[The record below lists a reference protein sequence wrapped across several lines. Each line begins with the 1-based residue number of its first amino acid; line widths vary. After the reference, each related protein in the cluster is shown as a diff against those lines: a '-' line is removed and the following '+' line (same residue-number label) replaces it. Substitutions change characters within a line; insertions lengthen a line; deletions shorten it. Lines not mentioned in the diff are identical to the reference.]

1 MNIRTNNLV
10 NKVIAIIVVML
21 LTMSDFLFVGAS
33 TVSYAINNAKTNS
46 ANVEFSTYFLN
57 QAGEKVEKIE
67 EDINKGDLYLYVDVT
82 VKNEGY
88 FNGSVTF
95 NNNNFNVKPEV
106 MSNDIAEISGNKVTL
121 KQINAGTTTTI
132 KLAVE
137 AIKNNTINIQDLN
150 RKTNVVLEGQYI
162 NSKNVEKSKKV
173 DIKGN
178 DSVEVNWVSNPN
190 TANELT
196 SRVLTNNVYTVNGE
210 EKKVLQILINN
221 KITNNNYPVKNTT
234 IDLTVPE
241 NVKDVSVHSRT
252 NSATNSGVQFS
263 NKNYNY
269 NKAKNTLTINVE
281 NVDKNNISWNKNIQD
296 TFVVTYTFDKDTNI
310 QNSDV
315 TINSTISIY
324 DNKELKA
331 TNNVHINENIDG
343 IVSYNVSSEEQAIYK
358 GKLYTGEE
366 RNYNTTTEINVD
378 YLDVAENISVKENT
392 SSYMAQDIST
402 KANIIYKESRIN
414 KNEFLKVFGEDG
426 SIVIKDEKGTIVAN
440 INKDSGTDENGDIVI
455 SYYSGTYG
463 VIFETTKPIALGT
476 VKIRNIKT
484 ISNNNYSREI
494 INMLTGIKE
503 NIAGNYNKKEDITSE
518 SKIELKNI
526 TSNAKLNVGTTTLSA
541 LETNKKVKITTVLEN
556 NDESKDLFKNP
567 VLKITLPKQVTN
579 VQAKCKLLYGN
590 GLELGNAKIY
600 KENENN
606 IIEID
611 LAGEQ
616 TKYNTET
623 IEGTTVIIYADLE
636 LDKLSTSGEE
646 QIKLNYTNEIA
657 TSLSDNG
664 EESVN
669 VKIVANEG
677 IITTNNV
684 KEYGIQTIGDQGKKN
699 VGLELAKEAK
709 DATIN
714 ISTINNDGATVKDV
728 KILGSFPTK
737 KDDNLNAKLTSGINV
752 LSENK
757 NVQVYY
763 SNQENPTAD
772 LNESNNGWSKK
783 GSASNSKSY
792 LITVDEMAV
801 GEKLEAEYKINIPE
815 NLVYNMGAKE
825 SYGVTY
831 TNVNTNQEKT
841 ASASTLDLTTG
852 AGPELAIDIKATV
865 GNDVVGEGKAEK
877 ASTGETITSGE
888 IVKYEVTLKNNGN
901 EDATNVEIKNSIPNG
916 LTALKYV
923 KGKVAEDDESGT
935 YGAAVWHFEE
945 LNTDSVDEIISKIG
959 IGETKTIS
967 LYAKVNTEITDN
979 QLVINE
985 LTVKYKERE
994 EKRYVTT
1001 KGKQSNIDVNFEAT
1015 NPESDADILESGKEY
1030 QYMLVAQNMNEEI
1043 PVDLNIELLVNDLFE
1058 VTKIEYFDDSKL
1070 DNEDYQGE
1078 VIEGVNKV
1086 TISNLKDLQNILI
1099 TVKAKQGTSN
1109 ISTAEIYPILTEN
1122 NNKIRA
1128 NKITKEVKNL
1138 SLSMQIN
1145 ANNMGENVKVGQ
1157 EIDYKINIDNPST
1170 SVTATP
1176 LLIQDYIS
1184 DLLDINGIELNGKLL
1199 TEEEYTIDTN
1209 WDSEEGGQIVNIPTS
1224 LNAGENMNIVLKTSV
1239 NKEVETYKDSE
1250 IINNAIVELDNE
1262 PIIKSEK
1269 IVHLLGATV
1278 KDEPEGT
1285 KVTNNGGNNENP
1297 SNTNGNQ
1304 NNQNNNNNNNQ
1315 ENPSNNNQSQEPNN
1329 NSNQGEEKTYTIS
1342 GTAWLDANEDGKRDQ
1357 EEEKLGDIDVKLV
1370 NLQTNSVTATEKTDE
1385 EGYYA
1390 FSKILE
1396 GKYLVVFDYDTEK
1409 YVPTVYQA
1417 DGVQDSQNSDVEMV
1431 NTVIEGNEQRVAA
1444 TDTLEIA
1451 NSSKSNIDL
1460 GLVEA
1465 KTFDLE
1471 LSKTISK
1478 VTITNSEGTKTN
1490 EYDNV
1495 SLAKVEIAAKHLQNS
1510 TVVIEYK
1517 IKVKNNGE
1525 LAGYVKNIVDYKPTD
1540 LTFNSSL
1547 NPEWYQEEGN
1557 LHTTSLANTKLEAG
1571 EEKELTL
1578 VLTKTMTESNTGL
1591 VNNTAEISEAYNNL
1605 GIDDVD
1611 STPGNKQKS
1620 EDDMGSCNCIISVK
1634 TGAAITYITL
1644 TLSIIAVMAVGT
1656 YIVSRKVLNKE
1667 IKF

>member
-358 GKLYTGEE
+358 GKFYTGEE

-392 SSYMAQDIST
+392 SSYMEQDKSA

-455 SYYSGTYG
+455 SYYSDTYG

-494 INMLTGIKE
+494 INMFTGIKE

-518 SKIELKNI
+518 SQIELKNI

-611 LAGEQ
+611 LVGEQ

-772 LNESNNGWSKK
+772 LNASNNGWSKK
-783 GSASNSKSY
+783 GSALNSKSY

-825 SYGVTY
+825 SYDVTY

-901 EDATNVEIKNSIPNG
+901 EDATNVE
-916 LTALKYV
+916 LK
-923 KGKVAEDDESGT
+923 
-935 YGAAVWHFEE
+935 
-945 LNTDSVDEIISKIG
+945 EIIPAHTIAMELAKQDDGNGIGTPQVYLKELEDKEISKTIEKIA
-959 IGETKTIS
+959 IGETK
-967 LYAKVNTEITDN
+967 KVNLYIKADAQEETSEVVSNEI
-979 QLVINE
+979 
-985 LTVKYKERE
+985 TVKYKERE
-994 EKRYVTT
+994 EKRYITNT
-1001 KGKQSNIDVNFEAT
+1001 IKNSNINLNFSD
-1015 NPESDADILESGKEY
+1015 PESMEELEQGQETR
-1030 QYMLVAQNMNEEI
+1030 LC
-1043 PVDLNIELLVNDLFE
+1043 LNVNNVTENDLKNVNVEFITNDAFE
-1058 VTKIEYFDDSKL
+1058 VTKIETFDDSKL
-1070 DNEDYQGE
+1070 DDESYEGDVLENTNK
-1078 VIEGVNKV
+1078 IEIKNMSKEMPIFV
-1086 TISNLKDLQNILI
+1086 
-1099 TVKAKQGTSN
+1099 TVKAKNATTVKKGT
-1109 ISTAEIYPILTEN
+1109 IYAKVTEN
-1122 NNKIRA
+1122 KHVVRSNAISVD
-1128 NKITKEVKNL
+1128 VKAMKLSINL
-1138 SLSMQIN
+1138 GATN
-1145 ANNMGENVKVGQ
+1145 AGESVKPSQ
-1157 EIDYKINIDNPST
+1157 EIDYQINVANEKGAID
-1170 SVTATP
+1170 
-1176 LLIQDYIS
+1176 IS
-1184 DLLDINGIELNGKLL
+1184 DLIIEDYLDNCLEVNSVQLNGKELS
-1199 TEEEYTIDTN
+1199 TEEYSLQN
-1209 WDSEEGGQIVNIPTS
+1209 SEENEGQILTIEGELKS
-1224 LNAGENMNIVLKTSV
+1224 GENANILIKTKVNDEVQSYEDTEIVNDAKISVLDTVVASTDKV
-1239 NKEVETYKDSE
+1239 
-1250 IINNAIVELDNE
+1250 
-1262 PIIKSEK
+1262 
-1269 IVHLLGATV
+1269 VHLLGATV

-1285 KVTNNGGNNENP
+1285 KVTNNGGNNEKP

-1390 FSKILE
+1390 FSKISE
-1396 GKYLVVFDYDTEK
+1396 GKYLVVFGYDTEK

-1417 DGVQDSQNSDVEMV
+1417 DGVQDSQNSDVEII
-1431 NTVIEGNEQRVAA
+1431 NTVMEGTEQRVAA

-1578 VLTKTMTESNTGL
+1578 ILTKTMTESNTGL

-1634 TGAAITYITL
+1634 TGVAITYITL

-1656 YIVSRKVLNKE
+1656 YIISRKVLNKE

>member
-10 NKVIAIIVVML
+10 NKVVAIIVVML

-57 QAGEKVEKIE
+57 EAGEKVEKIE

-132 KLAVE
+132 KLGVE

-162 NSKNVEKSKKV
+162 NSKNVEKSKEV

-196 SRVLTNNVYTVNGE
+196 SKVLTNNVYTVNGE

-281 NVDKNNISWNKNIQD
+281 NVDKNNISWNKNTQD

-315 TINSTISIY
+315 AINSTISTY

-378 YLDVAENISVKENT
+378 YLDVAENISVKENA
-392 SSYMAQDIST
+392 SSYMAQDKSA

-426 SIVIKDEKGTIVAN
+426 SIVVKDEKGTIVAN
-440 INKDSGTDENGDIVI
+440 INKDSGIDENGDVVI
-455 SYYSGTYG
+455 SYYSDTYG
-463 VIFETTKPIALGT
+463 AIFEATKPVALGT
-476 VKIRNIKT
+476 VRIRNIKT
-484 ISNNNYSREI
+484 ILNNNYSREI
-494 INMLTGIKE
+494 INMLTEIKE

-518 SKIELKNI
+518 SQIELKNI

-664 EESVN
+664 EETVN

-714 ISTINNDGATVKDV
+714 ISTINNDGATVENV

-772 LNESNNGWSKK
+772 LNASNNGWSKK

-901 EDATNVEIKNSIPNG
+901 EDATNVE
-916 LTALKYV
+916 LK
-923 KGKVAEDDESGT
+923 
-935 YGAAVWHFEE
+935 
-945 LNTDSVDEIISKIG
+945 EIIPAHTIAMELAKQDDGNGIGTPQVYFKELEDKEISKTIEKIA
-959 IGETKTIS
+959 IGETK
-967 LYAKVNTEITDN
+967 KVNLYIKADAQEETSEVVSNEI
-979 QLVINE
+979 
-985 LTVKYKERE
+985 TVKYKERE
-994 EKRYVTT
+994 EKRYITNT
-1001 KGKQSNIDVNFEAT
+1001 IKNSNINLNLSD
-1015 NPESDADILESGKEY
+1015 PESMEELEQGQETR
-1030 QYMLVAQNMNEEI
+1030 LC
-1043 PVDLNIELLVNDLFE
+1043 LNVNNVTENDLKNVNVEFITNDAFE
-1058 VTKIEYFDDSKL
+1058 VTKIETFDDSKL
-1070 DNEDYQGE
+1070 DDESYEGDVLENTNK
-1078 VIEGVNKV
+1078 IEIKN
-1086 TISNLKDLQNILI
+1086 ISKEMPIFV
-1099 TVKAKQGTSN
+1099 TVKAKNATTVKKGT
-1109 ISTAEIYPILTEN
+1109 IYAKVTEN
-1122 NNKIRA
+1122 KHVVRSNAISVD
-1128 NKITKEVKNL
+1128 VKAMKLSINL
-1138 SLSMQIN
+1138 GATN
-1145 ANNMGENVKVGQ
+1145 AGESVKPSQ
-1157 EIDYKINIDNPST
+1157 EIDYQINVANEKGAID
-1170 SVTATP
+1170 
-1176 LLIQDYIS
+1176 IS
-1184 DLLDINGIELNGKLL
+1184 DLIIEDYLDNCLEVNSVQLNGKELS
-1199 TEEEYTIDTN
+1199 TEEYSLQN
-1209 WDSEEGGQIVNIPTS
+1209 SEENEGQILTIEGELKS
-1224 LNAGENMNIVLKTSV
+1224 GENANILIKTKVNDEVQSYEDTEIVNDAKISVLDTVVASTDKV
-1239 NKEVETYKDSE
+1239 
-1250 IINNAIVELDNE
+1250 
-1262 PIIKSEK
+1262 
-1269 IVHLLGATV
+1269 VHLLGATV

-1285 KVTNNGGNNENP
+1285 KVTNNGGNNETP

-1304 NNQNNNNNNNQ
+1304 NNQNNNNNQ

-1329 NSNQGEEKTYTIS
+1329 NSNQAEEKTYTIS

-1357 EEEKLGDIDVKLV
+1357 EEEKLGNIDVKLV

-1390 FSKILE
+1390 FSKISE
-1396 GKYLVVFDYDTEK
+1396 GKYLVVFGYDTEK

-1417 DGVQDSQNSDVEMV
+1417 DGVQDSQNSDVEII
-1431 NTVIEGNEQRVAA
+1431 NTVMEGTEQRVAA
-1444 TDTLEIA
+1444 TDTLEIV

-1578 VLTKTMTESNTGL
+1578 ILTKTMTESNTGL

-1634 TGAAITYITL
+1634 TGVAITYITL

>member
-1 MNIRTNNLV
+1 MNIRTNNLG

-150 RKTNVVLEGQYI
+150 RKTNVILEGQYI

-196 SRVLTNNVYTVNGE
+196 SKILTNNVYTVNGE

-221 KITNNNYPVKNTT
+221 KITNNNYPAKNTT

-281 NVDKNNISWNKNIQD
+281 NVDKNNISWNKNTQD

-315 TINSTISIY
+315 AINSTISTY

-378 YLDVAENISVKENT
+378 YLNVAENISVKENA
-392 SSYMAQDIST
+392 SSYMAQDKST

-414 KNEFLKVFGEDG
+414 KNEFLKVFGENG

-455 SYYSGTYG
+455 SYYSDTYG

-476 VKIRNIKT
+476 VRIRNIKT

-494 INMLTGIKE
+494 INMLTEIKE

-865 GNDVVGEGKAEK
+865 GNDVVGEGKVEK
-877 ASTGETITSGE
+877 DSTGETITSGE

-901 EDATNVEIKNSIPNG
+901 EDATNVE
-916 LTALKYV
+916 LK
-923 KGKVAEDDESGT
+923 
-935 YGAAVWHFEE
+935 
-945 LNTDSVDEIISKIG
+945 EIIPAHTIAMELAKQDDGNGIGIPQVYLKELEDKEISKTIEKIA
-959 IGETKTIS
+959 IGETK
-967 LYAKVNTEITDN
+967 KVNLYIKADAQEEISE
-979 QLVINE
+979 VVSNE
-985 LTVKYKERE
+985 ITVKYKERE
-994 EKRYVTT
+994 EKRYITNT
-1001 KGKQSNIDVNFEAT
+1001 IKNSNINLNFSD
-1015 NPESDADILESGKEY
+1015 PESMEELEQGQETR
-1030 QYMLVAQNMNEEI
+1030 LC
-1043 PVDLNIELLVNDLFE
+1043 LNVNNVTENDLKNVNVEFITNDAFE
-1058 VTKIEYFDDSKL
+1058 VTKIETFDDSKL
-1070 DNEDYQGE
+1070 DDESYEGDVLENINR
-1078 VIEGVNKV
+1078 IEIKNMSKEMPIFV
-1086 TISNLKDLQNILI
+1086 
-1099 TVKAKQGTSN
+1099 TVKAKNATTVKKGT
-1109 ISTAEIYPILTEN
+1109 IYAKVTEN
-1122 NNKIRA
+1122 KHVVR
-1128 NKITKEVKNL
+1128 
-1138 SLSMQIN
+1138 SN
-1145 ANNMGENVKVGQ
+1145 AISINVKAMKLSVNLEATNAGESVKPSQ
-1157 EIDYKINIDNPST
+1157 EIDYQINVANEKGAID
-1170 SVTATP
+1170 
-1176 LLIQDYIS
+1176 IS
-1184 DLLDINGIELNGKLL
+1184 DLIIEDYLDNCLEVNSVQLNGKELS
-1199 TEEEYTIDTN
+1199 TEEYSLQN
-1209 WDSEEGGQIVNIPTS
+1209 SEENEGQILTIEGELKS
-1224 LNAGENMNIVLKTSV
+1224 GENANILIKTKVNDEVQSYEDTEIVNDAKISVLDTVVASTDKV
-1239 NKEVETYKDSE
+1239 
-1250 IINNAIVELDNE
+1250 
-1262 PIIKSEK
+1262 
-1269 IVHLLGATV
+1269 VHLLGATV

-1304 NNQNNNNNNNQ
+1304 NNQNNNNNNQ

-1329 NSNQGEEKTYTIS
+1329 NSNQGGEKTYTIS

-1390 FSKILE
+1390 FSKISE
-1396 GKYLVVFDYDTEK
+1396 GKYLVVFGYDTEK

-1417 DGVQDSQNSDVEMV
+1417 DGVQDSQNSDVEII
-1431 NTVIEGNEQRVAA
+1431 NTVMEGTEQRVAA

-1517 IKVKNNGE
+1517 VKVKNNGE

-1578 VLTKTMTESNTGL
+1578 ILTKTMTESNTGL

>member
-281 NVDKNNISWNKNIQD
+281 NVDKDNISWNKNIQD

-392 SSYMAQDIST
+392 SSYMEQDKSV

-440 INKDSGTDENGDIVI
+440 INKDSGTDENGDVVI
-455 SYYSGTYG
+455 SYYSDTYG

-476 VKIRNIKT
+476 VRIRNIKT

-579 VQAKCKLLYGN
+579 IQAKCKLLYGN

-611 LAGEQ
+611 LVGEQ

-772 LNESNNGWSKK
+772 LNASNNGWSKK
-783 GSASNSKSY
+783 GSALNSKSY

-825 SYGVTY
+825 SYDVTY

-901 EDATNVEIKNSIPNG
+901 EDATNVE
-916 LTALKYV
+916 LK
-923 KGKVAEDDESGT
+923 
-935 YGAAVWHFEE
+935 
-945 LNTDSVDEIISKIG
+945 EIIPAHTIAMELAKQDDGNGIGTPQVYLKELEDKEISKTIEKIA
-959 IGETKTIS
+959 IGETK
-967 LYAKVNTEITDN
+967 KVNLYIKADAQEEISE
-979 QLVINE
+979 VVSNE
-985 LTVKYKERE
+985 ITVKYKERE
-994 EKRYVTT
+994 EKRYITNT
-1001 KGKQSNIDVNFEAT
+1001 IKNSNINLNFSD
-1015 NPESDADILESGKEY
+1015 PESMEELEQGQETR
-1030 QYMLVAQNMNEEI
+1030 LC
-1043 PVDLNIELLVNDLFE
+1043 LNVNNVTENDLKNVNVEFITNDAFE
-1058 VTKIEYFDDSKL
+1058 VTKIETFDDSKL
-1070 DNEDYQGE
+1070 DDESYEGDVLENTNR
-1078 VIEGVNKV
+1078 IEIKNMSKEMPIFV
-1086 TISNLKDLQNILI
+1086 
-1099 TVKAKQGTSN
+1099 TVKAKNATTVKKGT
-1109 ISTAEIYPILTEN
+1109 IYAKVTEN
-1122 NNKIRA
+1122 
-1128 NKITKEVKNL
+1128 KNVVR
-1138 SLSMQIN
+1138 SN
-1145 ANNMGENVKVGQ
+1145 AISINVKAMKLSINLEATNAGESVKPSQ
-1157 EIDYKINIDNPST
+1157 EIDYQINVANEKGAID
-1170 SVTATP
+1170 
-1176 LLIQDYIS
+1176 IS
-1184 DLLDINGIELNGKLL
+1184 DLIIEDYLDNCLEVNSVQLNGKELS
-1199 TEEEYTIDTN
+1199 TEEYSLQN
-1209 WDSEEGGQIVNIPTS
+1209 SEENEGQILTIEGELKS
-1224 LNAGENMNIVLKTSV
+1224 GENANILIKTKVNDEVQSYEDTEIVNDAKISVLDTVVASTDKV
-1239 NKEVETYKDSE
+1239 
-1250 IINNAIVELDNE
+1250 
-1262 PIIKSEK
+1262 
-1269 IVHLLGATV
+1269 VHLLGATV

-1304 NNQNNNNNNNQ
+1304 NNQNNSNNNNQ

-1390 FSKILE
+1390 FSKISE
-1396 GKYLVVFDYDTEK
+1396 GKYLVVFGYDTEK

-1417 DGVQDSQNSDVEMV
+1417 DGVQDSQNSDVEII
-1431 NTVIEGNEQRVAA
+1431 NTVMDGTEQRVAA

-1517 IKVKNNGE
+1517 VKVKNNGE

-1634 TGAAITYITL
+1634 TGVAITYITL

-1656 YIVSRKVLNKE
+1656 YIISRKVLNKE

>member
-343 IVSYNVSSEEQAIYK
+343 IVSYNVSSEEQVIYK

-455 SYYSGTYG
+455 SYYSDTYG

-494 INMLTGIKE
+494 INMFTGIKE

-518 SKIELKNI
+518 SQIELKNI

-611 LAGEQ
+611 LVGEQ

-772 LNESNNGWSKK
+772 LNASNNGWSKK
-783 GSASNSKSY
+783 GSALNSKSY

-825 SYGVTY
+825 SYDVTY

-901 EDATNVEIKNSIPNG
+901 EDATNVE
-916 LTALKYV
+916 LK
-923 KGKVAEDDESGT
+923 
-935 YGAAVWHFEE
+935 
-945 LNTDSVDEIISKIG
+945 EIIPAHTIAMELAKQDDGNGIGTPQVYLKELEDKEISKTIEKIA
-959 IGETKTIS
+959 IGETK
-967 LYAKVNTEITDN
+967 KVNLYIKADAQEETSEVVSNEI
-979 QLVINE
+979 
-985 LTVKYKERE
+985 TVKYKERE
-994 EKRYVTT
+994 EKRYITNT
-1001 KGKQSNIDVNFEAT
+1001 IKNSNINLNFSD
-1015 NPESDADILESGKEY
+1015 PESMEELEQGQETR
-1030 QYMLVAQNMNEEI
+1030 LC
-1043 PVDLNIELLVNDLFE
+1043 LNVNNVTENDLKNVNVEFITNDAFE
-1058 VTKIEYFDDSKL
+1058 VTKIETFDDSKL
-1070 DNEDYQGE
+1070 DDESYEGDVLENTNK
-1078 VIEGVNKV
+1078 IEIKNMSKEMPIFV
-1086 TISNLKDLQNILI
+1086 
-1099 TVKAKQGTSN
+1099 TVKAKNATTVKKGT
-1109 ISTAEIYPILTEN
+1109 IYAKVTEN
-1122 NNKIRA
+1122 KHVVRSNAISVD
-1128 NKITKEVKNL
+1128 VKAMKLSINL
-1138 SLSMQIN
+1138 GATN
-1145 ANNMGENVKVGQ
+1145 AGESVKPSQ
-1157 EIDYKINIDNPST
+1157 EIDYQINVANEKGAID
-1170 SVTATP
+1170 
-1176 LLIQDYIS
+1176 IS
-1184 DLLDINGIELNGKLL
+1184 DLIIEDYLDNCLEVNSVQLNGKELS
-1199 TEEEYTIDTN
+1199 TEEYSLQN
-1209 WDSEEGGQIVNIPTS
+1209 SEENEGQILTIEGELKS
-1224 LNAGENMNIVLKTSV
+1224 GENANILIKTKVNDEVQSYEDTEIVNDAKISVLDTVVASTDKV
-1239 NKEVETYKDSE
+1239 
-1250 IINNAIVELDNE
+1250 
-1262 PIIKSEK
+1262 
-1269 IVHLLGATV
+1269 VHLLGATV

-1285 KVTNNGGNNENP
+1285 KVTNNGGNNEKP

-1390 FSKILE
+1390 FSKISE
-1396 GKYLVVFDYDTEK
+1396 GKYLVVFGYDTEK

-1417 DGVQDSQNSDVEMV
+1417 DGVQDSQNSDVEII
-1431 NTVIEGNEQRVAA
+1431 NTVMEGTEQRVAA

-1578 VLTKTMTESNTGL
+1578 ILTKTMTESNTGL

-1634 TGAAITYITL
+1634 TGVAITYITL

-1656 YIVSRKVLNKE
+1656 YIISRKVLNKE

>member
-1 MNIRTNNLV
+1 MNIHTNNLV

-378 YLDVAENISVKENT
+378 YLDVADNISVKENT

-455 SYYSGTYG
+455 SYYSDTYG

-757 NVQVYY
+757 NIQVYY

-772 LNESNNGWSKK
+772 LNASNNGWSKK
-783 GSASNSKSY
+783 GSALNSKSY

-825 SYGVTY
+825 SYDVTY

-865 GNDVVGEGKAEK
+865 GNDVVGEGKVEK
-877 ASTGETITSGE
+877 DSTGETITSGE

-901 EDATNVEIKNSIPNG
+901 EDATNVE
-916 LTALKYV
+916 LK
-923 KGKVAEDDESGT
+923 
-935 YGAAVWHFEE
+935 
-945 LNTDSVDEIISKIG
+945 EIIPAHTIAMELAKQDDGNGIGTPQVYLKELEDKEISKTIEKIA
-959 IGETKTIS
+959 IGETK
-967 LYAKVNTEITDN
+967 KVNLYIKADAQEEISE
-979 QLVINE
+979 VVSNE
-985 LTVKYKERE
+985 ITVKYKERE
-994 EKRYVTT
+994 EKRYITNT
-1001 KGKQSNIDVNFEAT
+1001 IKNSNINLNFSD
-1015 NPESDADILESGKEY
+1015 PESMEELEQGQETR
-1030 QYMLVAQNMNEEI
+1030 LC
-1043 PVDLNIELLVNDLFE
+1043 LNVNNVTENDLKNVNVEFITNDVFE
-1058 VTKIEYFDDSKL
+1058 VTKIETFDDSKL
-1070 DNEDYQGE
+1070 DDESYEGDVLENTNR
-1078 VIEGVNKV
+1078 IEIKNMSKEMPIFV
-1086 TISNLKDLQNILI
+1086 
-1099 TVKAKQGTSN
+1099 TVKAKNATTVKKGT
-1109 ISTAEIYPILTEN
+1109 IYAKVTEN
-1122 NNKIRA
+1122 
-1128 NKITKEVKNL
+1128 KNVVR
-1138 SLSMQIN
+1138 SN
-1145 ANNMGENVKVGQ
+1145 AISINVKAMKLSINLEATNAGESVKPSQ
-1157 EIDYKINIDNPST
+1157 EIDYQINVANEKGAID
-1170 SVTATP
+1170 
-1176 LLIQDYIS
+1176 IS
-1184 DLLDINGIELNGKLL
+1184 DLIIEDYLDNCLEVNSVQLNGKELS
-1199 TEEEYTIDTN
+1199 TEEYSLQN
-1209 WDSEEGGQIVNIPTS
+1209 SEENEGQILTIEGELKS
-1224 LNAGENMNIVLKTSV
+1224 GENANILIKTKVNDEVQSYEDTEIVNDAKISVLDTVVASTDKV
-1239 NKEVETYKDSE
+1239 
-1250 IINNAIVELDNE
+1250 
-1262 PIIKSEK
+1262 
-1269 IVHLLGATV
+1269 VHLLGATV

-1390 FSKILE
+1390 FSKISE
-1396 GKYLVVFDYDTEK
+1396 GKYLVVFGYDTEK
-1409 YVPTVYQA
+1409 YIPTVYQA
-1417 DGVQDSQNSDVEMV
+1417 DGVQDSQNSDVEII
-1431 NTVIEGNEQRVAA
+1431 NTVMEGTEQRVAA

-1517 IKVKNNGE
+1517 VKVKNNGE

-1634 TGAAITYITL
+1634 TGVAITYITL

-1656 YIVSRKVLNKE
+1656 YIISRKVLNKE

>member
-392 SSYMAQDIST
+392 SSYMAQDKSA

-455 SYYSGTYG
+455 SYYSDTYG

-714 ISTINNDGATVKDV
+714 ISTINNDGAAVKDV

-772 LNESNNGWSKK
+772 LNASNNGWSKK
-783 GSASNSKSY
+783 GSALNSKSY

-825 SYGVTY
+825 SYDVTY

-901 EDATNVEIKNSIPNG
+901 EDATNVE
-916 LTALKYV
+916 LK
-923 KGKVAEDDESGT
+923 
-935 YGAAVWHFEE
+935 
-945 LNTDSVDEIISKIG
+945 EIIPAHTIAMELAKQDDGNGIGTPQVYLKELEDKEISKTIEKIA
-959 IGETKTIS
+959 IGETK
-967 LYAKVNTEITDN
+967 KVNLYIKADAQEEISE
-979 QLVINE
+979 VVSNE
-985 LTVKYKERE
+985 ITVKYKERE
-994 EKRYVTT
+994 EKRYITNT
-1001 KGKQSNIDVNFEAT
+1001 IKNSNINLNFSD
-1015 NPESDADILESGKEY
+1015 PESMEELEQGQETR
-1030 QYMLVAQNMNEEI
+1030 LC
-1043 PVDLNIELLVNDLFE
+1043 LNVNNVTENDLKNVNVEFITNDAFE
-1058 VTKIEYFDDSKL
+1058 VTKIETFDDSKL
-1070 DNEDYQGE
+1070 DDESYEGDVLENTNR
-1078 VIEGVNKV
+1078 IEIKNMSKEMPIFV
-1086 TISNLKDLQNILI
+1086 
-1099 TVKAKQGTSN
+1099 TVKAKNATTVKKGT
-1109 ISTAEIYPILTEN
+1109 IYAKVTEN
-1122 NNKIRA
+1122 KHVVRSNAISVD
-1128 NKITKEVKNL
+1128 VKAMKLSINL
-1138 SLSMQIN
+1138 GATN
-1145 ANNMGENVKVGQ
+1145 AGESVKPSQ
-1157 EIDYKINIDNPST
+1157 EIDYQINVANEKGAID
-1170 SVTATP
+1170 
-1176 LLIQDYIS
+1176 IS
-1184 DLLDINGIELNGKLL
+1184 DLIIEDYLDNCLEVNSVQLNGKELS
-1199 TEEEYTIDTN
+1199 TEEYSLQN
-1209 WDSEEGGQIVNIPTS
+1209 SEENEGQILTIEGELKS
-1224 LNAGENMNIVLKTSV
+1224 GENANILIKTKVNDEVQSYEDTEIVNDAKISVLDTVVASTDKV
-1239 NKEVETYKDSE
+1239 
-1250 IINNAIVELDNE
+1250 
-1262 PIIKSEK
+1262 
-1269 IVHLLGATV
+1269 VHLLGATV

-1285 KVTNNGGNNENP
+1285 KVTNNGGNNETP

-1390 FSKILE
+1390 FSKISE
-1396 GKYLVVFDYDTEK
+1396 GKYLVVFGYDTEK

-1417 DGVQDSQNSDVEMV
+1417 DGVQDSQNSDVEII
-1431 NTVIEGNEQRVAA
+1431 NTVMEGTEQRVAA

-1634 TGAAITYITL
+1634 TGVAITYITL

-1656 YIVSRKVLNKE
+1656 YIISRKVLNKE

>member
-1 MNIRTNNLV
+1 MNIRTNNLG

-343 IVSYNVSSEEQAIYK
+343 IVSYNVSSEEQSIYK

-455 SYYSGTYG
+455 SYYSDTYG

-901 EDATNVEIKNSIPNG
+901 EDATNVE
-916 LTALKYV
+916 LK
-923 KGKVAEDDESGT
+923 
-935 YGAAVWHFEE
+935 
-945 LNTDSVDEIISKIG
+945 EIIPAHTIAMELAKQDDGNGIGTPQVYLKELEDKEISKTIEKIA
-959 IGETKTIS
+959 IGETK
-967 LYAKVNTEITDN
+967 KVNLYIKADAQEEISE
-979 QLVINE
+979 VVSNE
-985 LTVKYKERE
+985 ITVKYKERE
-994 EKRYVTT
+994 EKRYITNT
-1001 KGKQSNIDVNFEAT
+1001 IKNSNINLNFSD
-1015 NPESDADILESGKEY
+1015 PESMEELEQGQETR
-1030 QYMLVAQNMNEEI
+1030 LC
-1043 PVDLNIELLVNDLFE
+1043 LNVNNVTENDLKNVNVEFITNDAFE
-1058 VTKIEYFDDSKL
+1058 VTKIETFDDSKL
-1070 DNEDYQGE
+1070 DDESYEGDVLENTNR
-1078 VIEGVNKV
+1078 IEIKNMSKEMPIFV
-1086 TISNLKDLQNILI
+1086 
-1099 TVKAKQGTSN
+1099 TVKAKNATTVKKGT
-1109 ISTAEIYPILTEN
+1109 IYAKVTEN
-1122 NNKIRA
+1122 
-1128 NKITKEVKNL
+1128 KNVVR
-1138 SLSMQIN
+1138 SN
-1145 ANNMGENVKVGQ
+1145 AISINVKAMKLSINLEATNAGESVKPSQ
-1157 EIDYKINIDNPST
+1157 EIDYQINVANEKGAID
-1170 SVTATP
+1170 
-1176 LLIQDYIS
+1176 IS
-1184 DLLDINGIELNGKLL
+1184 DLIIEDYLDNCLEVNSVQLNGKELS
-1199 TEEEYTIDTN
+1199 TEEYSLQN
-1209 WDSEEGGQIVNIPTS
+1209 SEENEGQILTIEGELKS
-1224 LNAGENMNIVLKTSV
+1224 GENANILIKTKVNDEVQSYEDTEIVNDAKISVLDTVVASTDKV
-1239 NKEVETYKDSE
+1239 
-1250 IINNAIVELDNE
+1250 
-1262 PIIKSEK
+1262 
-1269 IVHLLGATV
+1269 VHLLGATV

-1304 NNQNNNNNNNQ
+1304 NNQNNSNNNNQ

-1390 FSKILE
+1390 FSKISE
-1396 GKYLVVFDYDTEK
+1396 GKYLVVFGYDTEK
-1409 YVPTVYQA
+1409 YIPTVYQA
-1417 DGVQDSQNSDVEMV
+1417 DGVQDSQNSDVEII
-1431 NTVIEGNEQRVAA
+1431 NTVMDGTEQRVAA

-1517 IKVKNNGE
+1517 VKVKNNGE

-1634 TGAAITYITL
+1634 TGVAITYITL

-1656 YIVSRKVLNKE
+1656 YIISRKVLNKE

>member
-343 IVSYNVSSEEQAIYK
+343 IVSYNVSSEEQSIYK

-455 SYYSGTYG
+455 SYYSDTYG

-737 KDDNLNAKLTSGINV
+737 KEDNLNAKLTSGINV

-772 LNESNNGWSKK
+772 LNASNNGWSKK
-783 GSASNSKSY
+783 GSALNSKSY

-865 GNDVVGEGKAEK
+865 GNDVVGEGKVEK
-877 ASTGETITSGE
+877 DSTGETITSGE

-901 EDATNVEIKNSIPNG
+901 EDATNVE
-916 LTALKYV
+916 LK
-923 KGKVAEDDESGT
+923 
-935 YGAAVWHFEE
+935 
-945 LNTDSVDEIISKIG
+945 EIIPAHTIAMELAKQDDGNGIGTPQVYLKELEDKEISKTIEKIA
-959 IGETKTIS
+959 IGETK
-967 LYAKVNTEITDN
+967 KVNLYIKADAQEEISE
-979 QLVINE
+979 VVSNE
-985 LTVKYKERE
+985 ITVKYKERE
-994 EKRYVTT
+994 EKRYITNT
-1001 KGKQSNIDVNFEAT
+1001 IKNSNINLNFSD
-1015 NPESDADILESGKEY
+1015 PESMEELEQGQETR
-1030 QYMLVAQNMNEEI
+1030 LC
-1043 PVDLNIELLVNDLFE
+1043 LNVNNVTENDLKNVNVEFITNDAFE
-1058 VTKIEYFDDSKL
+1058 VTKIETFDDSKL
-1070 DNEDYQGE
+1070 DDESYEGDVLENTNR
-1078 VIEGVNKV
+1078 IEIKNMSKEMPIFV
-1086 TISNLKDLQNILI
+1086 
-1099 TVKAKQGTSN
+1099 TVKAKNATTVKKGT
-1109 ISTAEIYPILTEN
+1109 IYAKVTEN
-1122 NNKIRA
+1122 
-1128 NKITKEVKNL
+1128 KNVVR
-1138 SLSMQIN
+1138 SN
-1145 ANNMGENVKVGQ
+1145 AISINVKAMKLSINLEATNAGESVKPSQ
-1157 EIDYKINIDNPST
+1157 EIDYQINVANEKGAID
-1170 SVTATP
+1170 
-1176 LLIQDYIS
+1176 IS
-1184 DLLDINGIELNGKLL
+1184 DLIIEDYLDNCLEVNSVQLNGKELS
-1199 TEEEYTIDTN
+1199 TEEYSLQN
-1209 WDSEEGGQIVNIPTS
+1209 SEENEGQILTIEGELKS
-1224 LNAGENMNIVLKTSV
+1224 GENANILIKTKVNDEVQSYEDTEIVNDAKISVLDTVVASTDKV
-1239 NKEVETYKDSE
+1239 
-1250 IINNAIVELDNE
+1250 
-1262 PIIKSEK
+1262 
-1269 IVHLLGATV
+1269 VHLLGATV

-1304 NNQNNNNNNNQ
+1304 NNQNNSNNNNQ

-1390 FSKILE
+1390 FSKISE
-1396 GKYLVVFDYDTEK
+1396 GKYLVVFGYDTEK
-1409 YVPTVYQA
+1409 YIPTVYQA
-1417 DGVQDSQNSDVEMV
+1417 DGVQDSQNSDVEII
-1431 NTVIEGNEQRVAA
+1431 NTVMDGTEQRVAA

-1517 IKVKNNGE
+1517 VKVKNNGE

-1634 TGAAITYITL
+1634 TGVAITYITL

-1656 YIVSRKVLNKE
+1656 YIISRKVLNKE